1 MTDLAGSYPLDGPD
15 IYPRTAAVAAEA
27 EIRHDA
33 AWTERAARPAV
44 THVALRVD
52 PSQLRNVHLELAR
65 RLGRDAGIRVS
76 LVPGRVPMPLPASV
90 DLLLSFERLTSRL
103 SGRRLSDRLAA
114 DAAFMSESSAL
125 ELPDLTFDFCGDD
138 AGAGGLTVRV
148 LYDGMAGDAVLF
160 GALLAGRMPGIELE
174 EARSGRLLARGVPC
188 ADNARS
194 ITDALECVLARLVT
208 LVFSTARGWTKIAA
222 ASSHS
227 PRLPTARDVIAY
239 EVKTLAHST
248 IRALYKM
255 CCHAPHWR
263 TCWRYLDGPDL
274 WQTRSVAGTAWNVIP
289 DPGFRFYADPFP
301 FVHEGCS
308 YIFVEDYDHRS
319 GKACISV
326 IPFDER
332 GPSGP
337 AQPVLEEPW
346 HLSYPF
352 VFEHAGQIWMVP
364 ESSANRSV
372 VLYRADPFPHRWVQE
387 AVLLT
392 DIEAS
397 DATIIQH
404 GGTFWMFA
412 ATRDGAG
419 SWSDML
425 SLFSAPDLR
434 GPWTPHPANPV
445 LVDQA
450 SARPAGAMVVRDGK
464 PWRPVQDCTFGY
476 GTGIGLAEVTRLD
489 REGFEQNVQA
499 VLRADPKW
507 PGRRFHTLNRAGRIE
522 CIDGAAHSPRSPTLA
537 GLF

>member
-1 MTDLAGSYPLDGPD
+1 MYA
-15 IYPRTAAVAAEA
+15 
-27 EIRHDA
+27 
-33 AWTERAARPAV
+33 
-44 THVALRVD
+44 
-52 PSQLRNVHLELAR
+52 QQLAR
-65 RLGRDAGIRVS
+65 YR
-76 LVPGRVPMPLPASV
+76 
-90 DLLLSFERLTSRL
+90 
-103 SGRRLSDRLAA
+103 
-114 DAAFMSESSAL
+114 
-125 ELPDLTFDFCGDD
+125 
-138 AGAGGLTVRV
+138 
-148 LYDGMAGDAVLF
+148 
-160 GALLAGRMPGIELE
+160 
-174 EARSGRLLARGVPC
+174 
-188 ADNARS
+188 
-194 ITDALECVLARLVT
+194 
-208 LVFSTARGWTKIAA
+208 
-222 ASSHS
+222 
-227 PRLPTARDVIAY
+227 
-239 EVKTLAHST
+239 
-248 IRALYKM
+248 
-255 CCHAPHWR
+255 
-263 TCWRYLDGPDL
+263 
-274 WQTRSVAGTAWNVIP
+274 
-289 DPGFRFYADPFP
+289 
-301 FVHEGCS
+301 
-308 YIFVEDYDHRS
+308 
-319 GKACISV
+319 
-326 IPFDER
+326 
-332 GPSGP
+332 
-337 AQPVLEEPW
+337 
-346 HLSYPF
+346 
-352 VFEHAGQIWMVP
+352 
-364 ESSANRSV
+364 SANRSV

-464 PWRPVQDCTFGY
+464 LWRPVQDCTFGY